1 MSSIKFHSSTAKHVT
16 LFIRHHARI
25 EDHTPFF
32 CIMLTPFRC
41 IVLKPR
47 RQHVSTHTI
56 MEQPVARDLFQSEAA
71 GIMLVEP
78 QQSSN
83 NSLCSHPVG
92 PTQLNRELPATN
104 AKKDRFWLQTRSQK
118 LIPKMKPFLASP
130 NETIEAVS
138 QKLKLKMAS
147 VKRDTNCPKRKEM
160 LRRPKKNSQ
169 WMCPTTLLQMLAQP
183 RRMSSIKFHSST
195 AKHVTL
201 FIRHHARIE
210 DHTPFFCIMLTLRR
224 YTHKSPGSQ
233 YFPKLELDSTSPPL
247 PPRPMLIQT

>member
-1 MSSIKFHSSTAKHVT
+1 MCPTTLLQMLAQPRRMSSIKFHSSTAKHVT

-32 CIMLTPFRC
+32 CINTSAAEKAACVNTPSW
-41 IVLKPR
+41 K
-47 RQHVSTHTI
+47 
-56 MEQPVARDLFQSEAA
+56 PVALFQSEAA
-71 GIMLVEP
+71 GITNHSRAATTHSARIVASNTIGNYLP
-78 QQSSN
+78 QTLILAP
-83 NSLCSHPVG
+83 NS
-92 PTQLNRELPATN
+92 
-104 AKKDRFWLQTRSQK
+104 K
-118 LIPKMKPFLASP
+118 PKIDPKNEAMASP

-160 LRRPKKNSQ
+160 LRRPKKKLPVNV
-169 WMCPTTLLQMLAQP
+169 PTTLLQMLAQP